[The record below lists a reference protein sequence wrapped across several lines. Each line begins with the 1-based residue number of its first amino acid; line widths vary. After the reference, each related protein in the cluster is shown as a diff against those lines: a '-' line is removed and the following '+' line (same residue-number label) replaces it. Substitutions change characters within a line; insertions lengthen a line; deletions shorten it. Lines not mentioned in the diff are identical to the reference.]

1 MVQARR
7 SAWPWVVTLCAA
19 LLTGCN
25 SASAVVT
32 QTVSSPEAA
41 SSNLLSAAPATT
53 NRSSP
58 GTSGPPATTAASI
71 PWPADLTKNQVAAAE
86 AALAAVAGYVKVT
99 AAANADPSAK
109 DWTAADQSDDRSPV
123 TEPVTK
129 PVRRGDKKDLAP
141 GECVALLLLIMGI
154 RGVRVSPGRPT
165 TRTARLLRLLRS
177 PAVSGRIAAGVGVFA
192 ATLVFT
198 RWQVAAAGLG
208 ALVVT
213 WPVLFGG
220 TRAEQQRIARLEAL
234 VVWTEALRDTIAA
247 HASLEQAIPATA
259 GNASPV
265 IRPALVRLVG
275 QIRAR
280 VPMDKALLNLAAELD
295 DASADLV
302 IAALILNVR
311 RRGDRLGEVLSGL
324 AAAAR
329 EELDMRRRVS
339 AGRAEIRRGAQIVVL
354 ITIAFTVF
362 LVMFGGTYVEPYNT
376 GAGQV
381 ALVVVVAMFAAGFAW
396 MRKLS
401 GSAPAQPFLIR
412 PGRPVDPAEV
422 TLVATLTGRADQL
435 TPGRDTRR

>member
-1 MVQARR
+1 MVLPDLSFLIACM
-7 SAWPWVVTLCAA
+7 LGAA
-19 LLTGCN
+19 LGM
-25 SASAVVT
+25 
-32 QTVSSPEAA
+32 
-41 SSNLLSAAPATT
+41 
-53 NRSSP
+53 
-58 GTSGPPATTAASI
+58 
-71 PWPADLTKNQVAAAE
+71 
-86 AALAAVAGYVKVT
+86 
-99 AAANADPSAK
+99 
-109 DWTAADQSDDRSPV
+109 
-123 TEPVTK
+123 
-129 PVRRGDKKDLAP
+129 
-141 GECVALLLLIMGI
+141 ALLLLIMGI
-154 RGVRVSPGRPT
+154 RGVRVSPGRPA

-198 RWQVAAAGLG
+198 RWPVAAAGLG

-311 RRGDRLGEVLSGL
+311 RRGDRLSEVLSGL